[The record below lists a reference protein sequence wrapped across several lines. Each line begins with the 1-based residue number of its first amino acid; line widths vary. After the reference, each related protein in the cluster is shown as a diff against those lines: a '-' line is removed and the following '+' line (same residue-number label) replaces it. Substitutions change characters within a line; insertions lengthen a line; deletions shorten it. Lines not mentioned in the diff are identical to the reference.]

1 MNDKVKSVLESIVET
16 FKTGNI
22 PEAVA
27 LASFPV
33 PDTPSS
39 KWSFLNRTVM
49 YLSGTIDA
57 RGFRQWKEADRWVK
71 KGAKAIYILVP
82 CFKKMT
88 DEESGV
94 ESETL
99 SFFKASAVFRYEDTD
114 GKELDYRKIEL
125 PSLPLMERAQTW
137 GIEVK
142 AVPGNYQYR
151 GYYAPDHNLI
161 AVATPEEKTF
171 FHELSHAAHDKVKGG
186 LEKKQDPLQEI
197 VAELSA
203 QALCR
208 MVGKK
213 NQDTTGNSYLYIE
226 RYAKE
231 IGLSAS
237 NACLRVLRETEKVLT
252 LILKGDENDMQIDG
266 EMSGA
271 LAAA

>member
-1 MNDKVKSVLESIVET
+1 MNEKVKSVLESIVET

-33 PDTPSS
+33 PDTPSA

-71 KGAKAIYILVP
+71 KGAKASYILVP
-82 CFKKMT
+82 CFQKVT
-88 DEESGV
+88 DEKSGD

-99 SFFKASAVFRYEDTD
+99 SFFKATAVFRYGDTD
-114 GKELDYRKIEL
+114 GKELDYREIEL
-125 PSLPLMERAQTW
+125 PRLPLMERAIDW

-171 FHELSHAAHDKVKGG
+171 FHELSHAAHGKVKSG
-186 LEKKQDPLQEI
+186 LKKRQEPLQEI

-203 QALCR
+203 QVLCR
-208 MVGKK
+208 IVGKK
-213 NQDTTGNSYLYIE
+213 NQDTTGNSYQYID

-231 IGLSAS
+231 IGLSAA
-237 NACLRVLRETEKVLT
+237 NACLRVLKETEKVLT
-252 LILKGDENDMQIDG
+252 LILKGDENDTQIDG
-266 EMSGA
+266 TVSGS

>member
-1 MNDKVKSVLESIVET
+1 MSEKIESVLESIVDT
-16 FKTGNI
+16 FRTGSI

-57 RGFRQWKEADRWVK
+57 RGFRQWKEANRWVK
-71 KGAKAIYILVP
+71 KGARAIYILVP
-82 CFKKMT
+82 CFKKMKN
-88 DEESGV
+88 EESGI

-99 SFFKASAVFRYEDTD
+99 SFFKASAVFRYEDTE
-114 GKELDYRKIEL
+114 GKELDYRQIEL
-125 PSLPLMERAQTW
+125 PHLPLMERAIDW
-137 GIEVK
+137 GIKVK

-161 AVATPEEKTF
+161 AIATPEEKTF

-186 LEKKQDPLQEI
+186 LKKRQEPLQEI

-213 NQDTTGNSYLYIE
+213 DQDTTGNSYQYID

-237 NACLRVLRETEKVLT
+237 NACLRVLRETEKVLN
-252 LILKGDENDMQIDG
+252 LILKGDHHGNRTDG
-266 EMSGA
+266 EMPGT

>member
-1 MNDKVKSVLESIVET
+1 MNEKVKSVLESIVET

-22 PEAVA
+22 PEAIA

-82 CFKKMT
+82 CFKKVT
-88 DEESGV
+88 DKESGD
-94 ESETL
+94 ETDVL
-99 SFFKASAVFRYEDTD
+99 HFFKASPVFRYEDMD
-114 GKELDYRKIEL
+114 GKELDYQQIEL
-125 PSLPLMERAQTW
+125 PELPLMERAIDW

-142 AVPGNYQYR
+142 AIPGNYQYR
-151 GYYAPDHNLI
+151 GYYSPDRNLI

-171 FHELSHAAHDKVKGG
+171 FHELSHAAHDKVVEGLKKG
-186 LEKKQDPLQEI
+186 QHPLQEI

-208 MVGKK
+208 MVGK
-213 NQDTTGNSYLYIE
+213 NDQDTTGNSYQYIE
-226 RYAKE
+226 RYAKD
-231 IGLSAS
+231 IGMSAS
-237 NACLRVLRETEKVLT
+237 NACLQVLKETEKVLT
-252 LILKGDENDMQIDG
+252 LILKPSDAEKQADG

-271 LAAA
+271 LAA